1 MTHACVGTGGSC
13 LTKTT
18 LFHQPK
24 RGTSLGV
31 MYSEPPEL
39 LDLRYDDDEVNIFP
53 PLISKLFQP
62 KLNQTGKN
70 KLLLLPGS

>member
-1 MTHACVGTGGSC
+1 
-13 LTKTT
+13 
-18 LFHQPK
+18 
-24 RGTSLGV
+24 

-39 LDLRYDDDEVNIFP
+39 LDFRYDDDEVNIFP